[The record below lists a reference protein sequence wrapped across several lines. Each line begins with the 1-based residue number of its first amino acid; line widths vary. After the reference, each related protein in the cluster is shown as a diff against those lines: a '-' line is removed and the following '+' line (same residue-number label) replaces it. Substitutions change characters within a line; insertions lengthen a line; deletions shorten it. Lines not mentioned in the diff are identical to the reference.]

1 MRYLEDEERD
11 DAVRSR
17 VENILRTELL
27 QLERMLCLE
36 TLDQSWKDHLYA
48 MDQLRDSIGFR
59 AFSQLDPR
67 TEYKREGS
75 RMFRTMLKNVRER
88 VSDMIFKAKLTPQAP
103 APAPQAAPMPRPTP
117 LPTGGTI
124 SGPGFDNL
132 GAPGN
137 LA

>member
-1 MRYLEDEERD
+1 
-11 DAVRSR
+11 
-17 VENILRTELL
+17 
-27 QLERMLCLE
+27 
-36 TLDQSWKDHLYA
+36 
-48 MDQLRDSIGFR
+48 
-59 AFSQLDPR
+59 
-67 TEYKREGS
+67 
-75 RMFRTMLKNVRER
+75 
-88 VSDMIFKAKLTPQAP
+88 MIFKAKLTPQAP